1 MTRLFGPEELFSP
14 DALAAAAAVS
24 AEVLAAGGLVGFP
37 TETVY
42 GLGADS
48 SSADAVAGIF
58 DAKGRPRGHPLIVHM
73 ASAADLTRFGADV
86 PPLAEKL
93 AAAFWPGP
101 LTIIVGR
108 ADTVAAETA
117 GGLDT
122 VGLRVPDHPVA
133 LALLRAFG
141 GGVAA
146 PSANRFGSV
155 SPTRAQHVISELG
168 PLVDVVLDGGPSAVG
183 VESTIVDVS
192 GPTPTLLRPGGISS
206 VELEAVCGTPV
217 TDGRTGRSRAPGMLA
232 SHYAPDVT
240 VELVTA
246 TEAGARLEAEDGSS
260 SRDVGP
266 TGLIAPFA
274 SDHDPSWR
282 LSPEAGAYAS
292 RLYETLRAADRA
304 GLGHLLVVPP
314 ETGPLLDA
322 VLDRLSKAAAP
333 RPDRS
338 GDRPAPDPTLT

>member
-1 MTRLFGPEELFSP
+1 MTRIFGFDELESSSGLAAGATVGAE
-14 DALAAAAAVS
+14 ALAA
-24 AEVLAAGGLVGFP
+24 GRLVVFP

-42 GLGADS
+42 GLGADA

-73 ASAADLTRFGADV
+73 AATSDLVRFAAEV
-86 PPLAEKL
+86 PPVAEKL

-101 LTIIVGR
+101 LTIVVPR
-108 ADTVAAETA
+108 AETVAAETA

-155 SPTRAQHVISELG
+155 SPTRAEHVLSDLG
-168 PLVDVVLDGGPSAVG
+168 SAVDVVLDGGPCAVG
-183 VESTIVDVS
+183 VESTIVDVT
-192 GPTPTLLRPGGISS
+192 GPEPSLLRPGGISA
-206 VELEAVCGTPV
+206 VEIQAVCGTPV
-217 TDGRTGRSRAPGMLA
+217 IDGRAGRSRAPGMLA

-246 TEAGARLEAEDGSS
+246 ESALAALDPARSGVAQEG
-260 SRDVGP
+260 RP

-274 SDHDPSWR
+274 VDHQPSWH
-282 LSPEAGAYAS
+282 LSSEAGAYAA
-292 RLYETLRAADRA
+292 RLYETLRSADRA

-322 VLDRLSKAAAP
+322 VLDRLSKASAP
-333 RPDRS
+333 RPDRPPE
-338 GDRPAPDPTLT
+338 RPVS